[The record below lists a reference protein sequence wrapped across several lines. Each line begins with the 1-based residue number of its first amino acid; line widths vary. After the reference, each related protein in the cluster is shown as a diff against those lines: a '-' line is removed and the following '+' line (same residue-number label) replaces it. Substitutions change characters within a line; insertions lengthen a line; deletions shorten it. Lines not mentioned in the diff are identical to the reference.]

1 MFKTTQNWWPAIGC
15 IAIYYALL
23 TWAVCT
29 STQTTG
35 GQLIYPLDD
44 TYIHMAMAKNFSE
57 HGVWGFTRYAFSSS
71 TTSPLYTALL
81 AVGYFILG
89 PNEVLP
95 LALNVLLGTILFVYL
110 YRLFRQEVTP
120 LMVFTLLL
128 VISFV
133 TSFPALTLLGMEH
146 LLHTLLTLA
155 FVCLGATA
163 LATSPSTLSHHRAL
177 LLITALLPMAR
188 YEGCFAVAVVCG
200 FLFLQKRYRFAIQ
213 LATAGALP
221 IFLYGIVSHTHDWLF
236 LPNSVI
242 LKGCRPDFSSIKSI
256 LNAFGLHSI
265 SVLVLHPVMLLLLIL
280 TLVNCFHSDRSST
293 SNGTNRAWWRCV
305 IFLCIL
311 FMHLQTASI
320 GWLYRYEAYLVG
332 VGLALT
338 LPLVLRMLP
347 PALPMVFPFRLRCLP
362 LAIPVIGLVV
372 SISPMFQRGWIA
384 WRDTRRAIHDRYLEH
399 IQPARFLNAYYQGA
413 TVVVN
418 DIGAVAYYTDCHLL
432 DMYGLGNME
441 PVRFRL
447 GKSGYTKEQVQDW
460 TTSENAEIA
469 VLQVEWYEVYP
480 RIPDSWVKVAEWK
493 IPRNVVFGDHRI
505 GWFATKQDAAETL
518 TNHLLAFKPNIPK
531 DIEVTMT
538 INSPNKPDAGDGK

>member
-1 MFKTTQNWWPAIGC
+1 
-15 IAIYYALL
+15 
-23 TWAVCT
+23 
-29 STQTTG
+29 
-35 GQLIYPLDD
+35 
-44 TYIHMAMAKNFSE
+44 MAKNFSE

-71 TTSPLYTALL
+71 TSSPLYTALL

-89 PNEVLP
+89 QNEVLP
-95 LALNVLLGTILFVYL
+95 LALNVFLGTILIAYL

-120 LMVFTLLL
+120 SIVFTLLL
-128 VISFV
+128 ATCFV

-155 FVCLGATA
+155 FVCHGATA
-163 LATSPSTLSHHRAL
+163 LATPKSTPSHHRDL
-177 LLITALLPMAR
+177 LLIAALLPMTR

-221 IFLYGIVSHTHDWLF
+221 ILLYGIVSHAHDWLF
-236 LPNSVI
+236 LPNSVL
-242 LKGCRPDFSSIKSI
+242 LKGTKPDFSSVMTI
-256 LNAFGLHSI
+256 LNAFGLNAI
-265 SVLVLHPVMLLLLIL
+265 SVLMKDRVSWLLLFL
-280 TLVNCFHSDRSST
+280 TLVTCFNSDRSST

-332 VGLALT
+332 VGLAIT

-347 PALPMVFPFRLRCLP
+347 AILPTVSTFRLCRLP
-362 LAIPVIGLVV
+362 LVIPVIGLGGL
-372 SISPMFQRGWIA
+372 ISPLVYRGWMA
-384 WRDTRRAIHDRYLEH
+384 WRDTQMAMHDRYLEH

-418 DIGAVAYYTDCHLL
+418 DIGAIAYYTDCHVL

-447 GKSGYTKEQVQDW
+447 GKSGYTKEQVKDW

-469 VLQVEWYEVYP
+469 VLQVEWGEVYP

-493 IPRNVVFGDHRI
+493 IPRNVVFSDRRI
-505 GWFATKQDAAETL
+505 GWFAAKHEAAETL
-518 TNHLLAFKPNIPK
+518 TNSLLAFQPNIPK

-538 INSPNKPDAGDGK
+538 INLPNKPDAGDGK